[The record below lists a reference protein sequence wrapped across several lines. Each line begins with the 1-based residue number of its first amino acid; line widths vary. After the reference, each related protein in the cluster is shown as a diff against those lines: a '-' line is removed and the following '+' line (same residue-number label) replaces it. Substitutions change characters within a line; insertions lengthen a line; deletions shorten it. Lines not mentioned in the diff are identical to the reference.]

1 MSQTMY
7 CLKQES
13 FIFKTYYF
21 SQPVLNAAPNLC
33 SLDKTAFYLTFF
45 SDWSLFGSFPQA
57 SSTCTFWACMC
68 QALCQASFL
77 LQPSPSGWWAVLSL
91 PPKLLTCTA
100 RASFEMGVAELF
112 SIFLS
117 GASSYFYEVG
127 MVFFCFFFWGGGLR
141 GCWAFYF
148 KLSERNHKGWE
159 KNEGWAGRRGQQSP
173 SCSKGEWDHLCLPL
187 PKAHSTQAALLSQ
200 GTRDKSSLGH
210 DGSPG
215 AQGHAAIVRHIIV
228 IKEQT

>member
-1 MSQTMY
+1 MQLSTFVLLIKQHFFWPFFQT
-7 CLKQES
+7 C
-13 FIFKTYYF
+13 
-21 SQPVLNAAPNLC
+21 
-33 SLDKTAFYLTFF
+33 
-45 SDWSLFGSFPQA
+45 LFGSFPQA

-91 PPKLLTCTA
+91 PTKLLTCTA
-100 RASFEMGVAELF
+100 RASFERLF
-112 SIFLS
+112 LNYFL
-117 GASSYFYEVG
+117 YFCLEPQVISMKWG
-127 MVFFCFFFWGGGLR
+127 WCFFLGGEG

-159 KNEGWAGRRGQQSP
+159 KSEGWAGRRGQQSP

-187 PKAHSTQAALLSQ
+187 PKAHSTQTALLSQ

-228 IKEQT
+228 KKEQT